1 MNTEDAHLEPTR
13 RGFLTN
19 LEPSRRGFITN
30 YPNFQHW
37 KKLTSG
43 DVLAPKPLNIYVHIP
58 FCAQQCSYCYYR
70 TFTGSRKSEIDRY
83 VDAIC
88 LEIEIAAERFHL
100 KERPVLSIYFG
111 GGTPT
116 LLDEK
121 SLSKITETLHKHLN
135 IDSTHKP
142 EFTVE
147 GEPVTLI
154 QKKADVLKRLGVNRI
169 SLGVQS
175 LSDDIIK
182 LSNRQDTEEKVLRA
196 IDFAQ
201 GTGAVVNIDLMSGL
215 AGETPDTWA
224 YSVKRALETGVESIT
239 VYKMELYA
247 NTQYYKDV
255 RNKTLDLPSDEQELE
270 FMQYALEQFEQAQYL
285 PWCFFTFTKGGRYEH
300 VHAPSIWRGDDYYP
314 FGTSAFG
321 RLGNWLFQ
329 NTNEMEKYVSFVE
342 AGEIPITRGHH
353 LTSLDE
359 MVRDVVLGMKLV
371 HLDLKKFQRNYGFKL
386 ESFCG
391 ATMRQLESEGFI
403 SFSENEIVLTSKG
416 MLHGDFVGKSL
427 ARSISIPS

>member
-88 LEIEIAAERFHL
+88 REIEIAAERFHL

-135 IDSTHKP
+135 IDSTNKP

-255 RNKTLDLPSDEQELE
+255 RNKTLDLPSDEQEL
-270 FMQYALEQFEQAQYL
+270 
-285 PWCFFTFTKGGRYEH
+285 
-300 VHAPSIWRGDDYYP
+300 V
-314 FGTSAFG
+314 
-321 RLGNWLFQ
+321 
-329 NTNEMEKYVSFVE
+329 
-342 AGEIPITRGHH
+342 IPIP
-353 LTSLDE
+353 
-359 MVRDVVLGMKLV
+359 
-371 HLDLKKFQRNYGFKL
+371 KKN
-386 ESFCG
+386 
-391 ATMRQLESEGFI
+391 
-403 SFSENEIVLTSKG
+403 
-416 MLHGDFVGKSL
+416 
-427 ARSISIPS
+427 